1 MGLSNRA
8 GSGVVL
14 DELPSFDMPLMNTVT
29 GYGLVT
35 KAFHWVIFVMMLI
48 QFAVG
53 YLVTRVDDEIYES
66 VLGISEDRLFG
77 VHMSLGAS
85 VLVLA
90 LLRIAWRTATPLPS
104 WAPTLTHFERRYEH
118 RVERVLYAM
127 MLAIPISGILA
138 AMADGKEVVF
148 FGAVELP
155 SLISEDSDL
164 DDLTLG
170 FHIAGH
176 LVFLTAFVLHVGLVI
191 KHQIVNRDRLLH
203 RML

>member
-1 MGLSNRA
+1 
-8 GSGVVL
+8 
-14 DELPSFDMPLMNTVT
+14 
-29 GYGLVT
+29 
-35 KAFHWVIFVMMLI
+35 
-48 QFAVG
+48 
-53 YLVTRVDDEIYES
+53 
-66 VLGISEDRLFG
+66 
-77 VHMSLGAS
+77 
-85 VLVLA
+85 
-90 LLRIAWRTATPLPS
+90 
-104 WAPTLTHFERRYEH
+104 LTHFERRYEH

-148 FGAVELP
+148 FGTVELP

-170 FHIAGH
+170 FHIAGD
-176 LVFLTAFVLHVGLVI
+176 LASFSAFFLHVGLVV